1 MRKSTVVSMNAPSAI
16 GPYSQAIKTDSLVF
30 VSGQLPMDPV
40 SGKLIQG
47 NIKDATRQALKNLKE
62 ILTSAG
68 SSLDSVVKTT
78 LFITDMNNF
87 PLVNEAYG
95 EFFSDNA
102 PARACVEVSGLPK
115 GAEIEVEVVALLNE
129 S

>member
-1 MRKSTVVSMNAPSAI
+1 MRKSTVVAMNAPSAI

-40 SGKLIQG
+40 SGNLIQG
-47 NIKDATRQALKNLKE
+47 NIKDATRQAMKNLKE

-68 SSLDSVVKTT
+68 SSLDNVVKTT

-87 PLVNEAYG
+87 
-95 EFFSDNA
+95 SA

-115 GAEIEVEVVALLNE
+115 GAKIEVEAVALLNE
-129 S
+129 L